1 MPIPEAR
8 IEKVDNEAKTKNLEG
23 ELVEDIPSVA
33 MAEKMAKAHGFEP
46 QNLKE
51 AMRSPD
57 WPRWQEA
64 MEAKEAMLESFG
76 TWRLKKPSPKA
87 NIVGYHWTFVLQMA

>member
-1 MPIPEAR
+1 MPGVMMA
-8 IEKVDNEAKTKNLEG
+8 AK
-23 ELVEDIPSVA
+23 
-33 MAEKMAKAHGFEP
+33 MAEAHGLEP

-64 MEAKEAMLESFG
+64 MEAEKATLELFG
-76 TWRLKKPSPKA
+76 TWRLDKPPPKA
-87 NIVGYHWTFVLQMA
+87 NIVRCCWTFVMKCDAAGAIAHY